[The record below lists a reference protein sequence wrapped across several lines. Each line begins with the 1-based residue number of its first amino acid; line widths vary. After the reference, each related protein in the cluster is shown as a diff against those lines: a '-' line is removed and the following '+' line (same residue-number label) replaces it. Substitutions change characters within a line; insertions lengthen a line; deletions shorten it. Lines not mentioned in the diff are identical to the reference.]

1 MDASKDMEIV
11 GEAMKIRENEAEI
24 KNKILWPMSRESKAY
39 SLLSKTALMER
50 GGPERQSI
58 PKKYARRNTVCVVL

>member
-1 MDASKDMEIV
+1 MNTCGRCPHSNRISFT
-11 GEAMKIRENEAEI
+11 NN

-39 SLLSKTALMER
+39 SLLSKTALMAR

>member
-1 MDASKDMEIV
+1 
-11 GEAMKIRENEAEI
+11 
-24 KNKILWPMSRESKAY
+24 MSRESKAY
-39 SLLSKTALMER
+39 SLLSKIALMAR

>member
-1 MDASKDMEIV
+1 
-11 GEAMKIRENEAEI
+11 
-24 KNKILWPMSRESKAY
+24 MSRERKAY

>member
-1 MDASKDMEIV
+1 
-11 GEAMKIRENEAEI
+11 
-24 KNKILWPMSRESKAY
+24 MSRESKAY

-58 PKKYARRNTVCVVL
+58 PKKYARRNTVCVVLWVMWAAAKRPAF

>member
-1 MDASKDMEIV
+1 MSAFLYYLILRLNRISLTH
-11 GEAMKIRENEAEI
+11 N

-39 SLLSKTALMER
+39 SLLSKTALMAR